1 MRSGLKTKIKI
12 NAKNQKLITPANWPW
27 KGFIFIAFFSLV
39 TLTLVG
45 RAYHAKLHRLT
56 RLQTHDRHDKFDYT
70 QSVFLS
76 VNLYNSEF
84 QPVGGLTAPKS
95 SNPFKIGKLR

>member
-27 KGFIFIAFFSLV
+27 NGFIFIAFFSLV

-45 RAYHAKLHRLT
+45 RAVHAKLHRLT
-56 RLQTHDRHDKFDYT
+56 GLQTHDRHDD
-70 QSVFLS
+70 L
-76 VNLYNSEF
+76 L
-84 QPVGGLTAPKS
+84 
-95 SNPFKIGKLR
+95 